1 MFYLPISTVKGVWL
15 EASDPNPSGYK
26 WWIATRGQ
34 QLFTLRGKGNL
45 DQGKLLATTSTID
58 VVEKYK
64 DKIAEKKAKGYRLI
78 GTFDAKLKWQRL
90 PNCTLPD
97 YPPILLSPMTV
108 KPHTEGLV
116 LTVTLY
122 DGFKDYV
129 TLRLGEISGPPAGT
143 KTSGTFRL
151 NHHETVGKSAGGME
165 FPLWQTRYDSEEE
178 AVDAIRDVIF
188 RKESN
193 GYTLSTV
200 TGSDRVKDAVLS
212 GASPGTVSTAPTNI
226 IIGENPAAPAVWFW

>member
-1 MFYLPISTVKGVWL
+1 MFYLPKDTVEGVWM
-15 EASDPNPSGYK
+15 EASDSNPSGYK
-26 WWIATRGQ
+26 WWIAARGQ
-34 QLFTLRGKGNL
+34 QLFTLWGKGNL
-45 DQGKLLATTSTID
+45 DQGKLLDTTSTVD
-58 VVEKYK
+58 AEEKFR
-64 DKIAEKKAKGYRLI
+64 DKITEKKVKGYSHI
-78 GTFDAKLKWQRL
+78 AFFQKLGWQPL
-90 PNCTLPD
+90 ANCTLPD